1 MKTIMEGEAFRS
13 KKCIFVMNDA
23 SGMQW
28 MEESSFVP
36 RSVGYEDPDLGMKTI
51 ISYILGLWLPLPPYH
66 SYPGVLM
73 RGLSIG

>member
-1 MKTIMEGEAFRS
+1 MGSFSFKEMHF
-13 KKCIFVMNDA
+13 CMNDA

-28 MEESSFVP
+28 MEETSFVP
-36 RSVGYEDPDLGMKTI
+36 RSVGYDDPDLGMKTI